1 MHFGFLALCFLILI
15 AFISDTFFQ
24 TVFNLLCF
32 KLYSL
37 FISHFIRCVS
47 DFIRYIL

>member
-1 MHFGFLALCFLILI
+1 MHFGFLALRFSILI

-32 KLYSL
+32 ELYSS
-37 FISHFIRCVS
+37 FFSHVIRCVS